1 MAPKGKPP
9 TTAALAKAGGSSAT
23 VLIRGFLA
31 INLALSILV

>member
-1 MAPKGKPP
+1 MTSKGKPP